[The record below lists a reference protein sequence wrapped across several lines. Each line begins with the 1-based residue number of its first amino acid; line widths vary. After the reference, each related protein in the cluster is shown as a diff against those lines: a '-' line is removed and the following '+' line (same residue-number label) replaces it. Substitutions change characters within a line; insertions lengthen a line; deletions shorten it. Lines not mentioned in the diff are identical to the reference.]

1 MLFIKR
7 IITTSICFCILLV
20 VFSISVGILGA
31 LADPNDLQTGE
42 QFVNKYNSVL
52 MISTVGLSGFIS
64 VVLAFGGIFPWC
76 RQEKEDEN

>member
-7 IITTSICFCILLV
+7 IVTTFICFCILLV
-20 VFSISVGILGA
+20 VFSISAGILGA

-52 MISTVGLSGFIS
+52 MISTVGLSGLTS

-76 RQEKEDEN
+76 RQKKEDKN